1 MPQNFLKQIR
11 ESKKIGQ
18 SQLAKMTGVSKQ
30 LLSGFEKGRN
40 GVSNEV
46 LQRIG
51 GALKVNPDHIMSG
64 KTPDPFD
71 EKGRKKLTEAMTMA
85 FDFYGD
91 EFDKETLVRVA
102 TDIYGLMLDFDLLK
116 KDAEKREFREE
127 LESKIA
133 LGLAAKCLL
142 KSKKIK

>member
-1 MPQNFLKQIR
+1 
-11 ESKKIGQ
+11 
-18 SQLAKMTGVSKQ
+18 MTGVSKQ